1 MNSIFAEAKGGS
13 QGRAAGGRVC
23 QEHSWG
29 RDRDSLGSGGRV
41 GVGGLG
47 ALPHKCAADSPATEV
62 KQEAG
67 RAGPPPH
74 RPPGHA
80 GTADLAAG
88 GRL

>member
-1 MNSIFAEAKGGS
+1 M
-13 QGRAAGGRVC
+13 
-23 QEHSWG
+23 
-29 RDRDSLGSGGRV
+29 